1 MRRQESTA
9 TPKRSAA
16 RLRFRKRRPPAFLLY
31 PLSFILIF
39 SAGCQ
44 RDLETTYGQRNGPG
58 ATTSVNGTGVL
69 GTMFEAA
76 GHKVVSMSA
85 LSPRLSRWADCIVW
99 FPDDFQPPSEKV
111 RKWLERWLSEAPG
124 RTLIYVGRDFDAA
137 PWYWEKVLPLA
148 PADQKELIRGRLAD
162 ARLSFQGLREDVSKS
177 VECEWFT
184 VRHRDRARKI
194 RTLSGEESWLADVDP
209 AKVEIQLATNL
220 EPDGEADTLLKSGD
234 DVLVS
239 SATVGKDGVGELIVV
254 ANGSFLLNAMLVNH
268 EHRKLAGKLIDRIG
282 PPKKHVAFLESWSGG
297 PPIYEK
303 DPSGFSTGVEIFH
316 LWPANWILMHMAAVG
331 ILFCF
336 ARWPI
341 FGRPRE
347 APGEPVADF
356 GKHIDAL
363 ALLLARSRDRSH
375 AMARLLHY
383 QQTTRGG

>member
-1 MRRQESTA
+1 M
-9 TPKRSAA
+9 
-16 RLRFRKRRPPAFLLY
+16 
-31 PLSFILIF
+31 
-39 SAGCQ
+39 
-44 RDLETTYGQRNGPG
+44 
-58 ATTSVNGTGVL
+58 
-69 GTMFEAA
+69 
-76 GHKVVSMSA
+76 
-85 LSPRLSRWADCIVW
+85 
-99 FPDDFQPPSEKV
+99 
-111 RKWLERWLSEAPG
+111 
-124 RTLIYVGRDFDAA
+124 
-137 PWYWEKVLPLA
+137 
-148 PADQKELIRGRLAD
+148 
-162 ARLSFQGLREDVSKS
+162 
-177 VECEWFT
+177 
-184 VRHRDRARKI
+184 
-194 RTLSGEESWLADVDP
+194 DP
-209 AKVEIQLATNL
+209 AKVEIQLATTL

-347 APGEPVADF
+347 PRREPVADF

-363 ALLLARSRDRSH
+363 ALLLARSRDRAH
-375 AMARLLHY
+375 AMARVLHY

>member
-1 MRRQESTA
+1 MCPSRSSA
-9 TPKRSAA
+9 SGSRSA
-16 RLRFRKRRPPAFLLY
+16 
-31 PLSFILIF
+31 I
-39 SAGCQ
+39 
-44 RDLETTYGQRNGPG
+44 ET
-58 ATTSVNGTGVL
+58 
-69 GTMFEAA
+69 
-76 GHKVVSMSA
+76 
-85 LSPRLSRWADCIVW
+85 
-99 FPDDFQPPSEKV
+99 
-111 RKWLERWLSEAPG
+111 
-124 RTLIYVGRDFDAA
+124 
-137 PWYWEKVLPLA
+137 
-148 PADQKELIRGRLAD
+148 
-162 ARLSFQGLREDVSKS
+162 
-177 VECEWFT
+177 
-184 VRHRDRARKI
+184 ARKI